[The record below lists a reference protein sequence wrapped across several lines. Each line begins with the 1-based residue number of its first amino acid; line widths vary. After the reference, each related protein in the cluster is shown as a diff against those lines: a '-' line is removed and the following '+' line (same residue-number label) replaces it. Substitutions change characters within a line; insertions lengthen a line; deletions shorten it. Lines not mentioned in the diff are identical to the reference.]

1 MASVQTWVAWVTSL
15 VGAWIR
21 LFFACVKF
29 FWGGSSF
36 FCVSQFFC
44 RASWRP
50 SNFLWFGSFWFGVGQ
65 IFLGVVQ
72 IFSHWSNLFLCLSW
86 LESSLNLLIFA
97 WRSKNYL
104 KIQTTLSKQT
114 LFYALLF
121 LAWCRKRKIDI
132 HDIYMVYFI
141 FFVFKEYL
149 LP

>member
-1 MASVQTWVAWVTSL
+1 MCKRGWRGWQASWVRGL
-15 VGAWIR
+15 D
-21 LFFACVKF
+21 FFLRVSNF

-50 SNFLWFGSFWFGVGQ
+50 SNFLWFWSFWFGVGQ